1 MTNPQISIMAFKDL
15 HNLAFFLATSHLS
28 TPVLPSR
35 PGAIHSLIMP
45 LTLKNI
51 VFSPAIPCL
60 ESPSIILCQTQ
71 ISNYY
76 YQTLL

>member
-1 MTNPQISIMAFKDL
+1 MANLQISITAFKDL

-35 PGAIHSLIMP
+35 PEAIHSLIMP

-51 VFSPAIPCL
+51 VIFPCYSL
-60 ESPSIILCQTQ
+60 FGKPFHNPLPDP
-71 ISNYY
+71 NF
-76 YQTLL
+76 